1 MDGPPTS
8 NAAFA
13 ELIGTA
19 FRADQPLW
27 ELREVVKSL
36 LAASY
41 DRQVVIEDL
50 TAFALELRAAGRE
63 ADEDI
68 VFDVLDFL
76 TGWCSPH
83 MKL

>member
-1 MDGPPTS
+1 MDGPLTS

-13 ELIGTA
+13 KLIGTA
-19 FRADQPLW
+19 LRADQPLW

-63 ADEDI
+63 ADEDV

>member
-1 MDGPPTS
+1 MIERFDG
-8 NAAFA
+8 A
-13 ELIGTA
+13 LY
-19 FRADQPLW
+19 ADRPLDV
-27 ELREVVKSL
+27 LREVVQSL

-41 DRQVVIEDL
+41 DRQVMIENL
-50 TAFALELRAAGRE
+50 TAFALELRAAERE
-63 ADEDI
+63 ADEDV